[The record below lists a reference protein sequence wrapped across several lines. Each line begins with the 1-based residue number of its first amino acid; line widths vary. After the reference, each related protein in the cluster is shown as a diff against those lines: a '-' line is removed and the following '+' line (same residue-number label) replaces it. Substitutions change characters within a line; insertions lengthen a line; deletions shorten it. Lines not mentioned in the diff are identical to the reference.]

1 MAKKKL
7 NTDVNAQNAAV
18 LAEICT
24 DPLQRSTLA

>member
-7 NTDVNAQNAAV
+7 NTDVNAANAAV

-24 DPLQRSTLA
+24 DPLPLSTPA